1 LDVETMN
8 NLLNIKTPAEAVA
21 QARKADY
28 NLSNHGISNL
38 RLAYWNLPTEALYE
52 EAVFRNEGAT
62 VAGGPFVAFTGK
74 HTARSAN
81 DKFVVRHVD
90 SENNIWWGV
99 YNRPFD
105 GEKFEVMYDRMLG
118 FLQGRDVFVQD
129 VYGGADANYRLPVRI
144 VTELSWHSHFVRNMF
159 LLPQSLE
166 EYKRFVPEFTIIA
179 MPSFKGMPSVDG
191 TASETFIC
199 LSFEKKLAMIGNT
212 AYAGE
217 IKKSVFTILNY
228 LLPLEGVLSM
238 HCSANVNPDDPN
250 DVALFFG
257 LSGTGKTTLSADPTR
272 RLIGDDEHGWSD
284 DGVFNFEGGCY
295 AKVIGLS
302 ESAEPEIYAT
312 TKKFGTILE
321 NVPYDP
327 ITRLI
332 DLDDESITENTRAS
346 YPLEFI
352 ANAVPEKKAGHPRNV
367 ILLTCDASGVM
378 PPIARLSPNQALYQ
392 FISGY
397 TSKIAGTEVGLGKEP
412 EITFSACFGGPFM
425 VHHPYKYAELLKR
438 KIERYGA
445 QCWLVNTGWV
455 GGPYGIGKRI
465 SIHHTRAL
473 LNAALC
479 GKLDTVS
486 YKTDSIF
493 GFEVPEHCP
502 GVPDDVLE
510 PSSSWHD
517 KKEYDRRYKDLAMRF
532 KQNFGKFENQT
543 PQEVI
548 EAGPRILTDRSLDV
562 LSR

>member
-1 LDVETMN
+1 MN
-8 NLLNIKTPAEAVA
+8 NLLNIKTPAESTA

-90 SENNIWWGV
+90 SENNVWWGV

-105 GEKFEVMYDRMLG
+105 QDKFEVLYDRLLG
-118 FLQGRDVFVQD
+118 FIQGRDVFVQD
-129 VYGGADANYRLPVRI
+129 LYAGADENYRLPVRI
-144 VTELSWHSHFVRNMF
+144 VTELAWHSHFVRNMF

-166 EYKRFVPEFTIIA
+166 EYKRFVPEFTILSI
-179 MPSFKGMPSVDG
+179 PSFKGMPAVDS
-191 TASETFIC
+191 TASDTFIV
-199 LSFEKKLAMIGNT
+199 LSFEKKLAIIGNT

-228 LLPLEGVLSM
+228 LLPLDGVLSM
-238 HCSANVNPDDPN
+238 HCSANVNPNDAN

-272 RLIGDDEHGWSD
+272 SLIGDDEHGWSD

-352 ANAVPEKKAGHPRNV
+352 ANAVPEKKAGHPKNI

-445 QCWLVNTGWV
+445 KCWLVNTGWV

-465 SIHHTRAL
+465 SIRHTRAL
-473 LNAALC
+473 LNAALT
-479 GKLDTVS
+479 GKLENVS
-486 YKTDSIF
+486 YKLDPIF
-493 GFEVPEHCP
+493 GFEVPERCP
-502 GVPDDVLE
+502 DVPDDVLI
-510 PSSSWHD
+510 PSSSWSD
-517 KKEYDRRYKDLAMRF
+517 EKEYNRRYKDLAMRF
-532 KQNFGKFENQT
+532 KQNFGKFELQT
-543 PQEVI
+543 PQEVL
-548 EAGPRILTDRSLDV
+548 EAGPKI
-562 LSR
+562 